1 MRRGG
6 RMLYAFNVS
15 DPAVA
20 PTLKWKFGCDAN
32 GNCTSP
38 TSGGADNI
46 GQTWSIPNVAKVKD
60 GVTPKISIVMGG
72 GYDTCEDADSAS
84 PTCTSPKGNQIYV
97 LNADTGAVI
106 KTLSTVRSV
115 MADVSVID
123 MNKDGYIDYAYVGDT
138 GGNLYRIAFSQYDVA
153 TDTYTSLAS
162 SAWTITR
169 VAYTLVVVL
178 GSSSSHQ
185 RFSA

>member
-1 MRRGG
+1 M
-6 RMLYAFNVS
+6 
-15 DPAVA
+15 
-20 PTLKWKFGCDAN
+20 
-32 GNCTSP
+32 
-38 TSGGADNI
+38 
-46 GQTWSIPNVAKVKD
+46 
-60 GVTPKISIVMGG
+60 
-72 GYDTCEDADSAS
+72 
-84 PTCTSPKGNQIYV
+84 

-153 TDTYTSLAS
+153 TDTYTFLAS

-169 VAYTLVVVL
+169 VAYTG
-178 GSSSSHQ
+178 GSARKFQFAPALFGVNGKVYVAFGSGYRERLLITNYPSQ
-185 RFSA
+185 RQFPTDSTCIVIACRMELLPVR